1 MVNEKK
7 TKLKQSFNQEIFKL
21 MKTSLNEIKVKCSEC
36 GEESTAL
43 DVNND
48 NVRYHTTNG
57 SAIRLPK
64 DGLNSDQLKKLQSIV
79 LLCECCQEDK
89 EDN

>member
-1 MVNEKK
+1 
-7 TKLKQSFNQEIFKL
+7 
-21 MKTSLNEIKVKCSEC
+21 MKTPLNEIKVKCSEC
-36 GEESTAL
+36 REESTAL

-48 NVRYHTTNG
+48 NARYHTPNG

-64 DGLNSDQLKKLQSIV
+64 DGLNSDQLTKLQSIV